1 MELYAMRTKKLQT
14 VFVSLLIASVGVGSF
29 AYLPEA
35 EAAPKKVTYVEPTF
49 ENKVVNLLSNNRK
62 VRQDLI
68 NTYGSLKGIYFS
80 YGYKLTVEKDER
92 IYYLVDVKRIDPI
105 SKEPALLVRYGIDF
119 NTYKVYRENKAME
132 TFELLQ

>member
-1 MELYAMRTKKLQT
+1 MSTKKLQAIIA
-14 VFVSLLIASVGVGSF
+14 SLLVASVGVGSF

-68 NTYGSLKGIYFS
+68 NTYGSLKGLYFS

-92 IYYLVDVKRIDPI
+92 IYYLVDVKRVDPS
-105 SKEPALLVRYGIDF
+105 SKQPALLVRYGIDF
-119 NTYKVYRENKAME
+119 KTYKVYRENKEME
-132 TFELLQ
+132 TFELLP